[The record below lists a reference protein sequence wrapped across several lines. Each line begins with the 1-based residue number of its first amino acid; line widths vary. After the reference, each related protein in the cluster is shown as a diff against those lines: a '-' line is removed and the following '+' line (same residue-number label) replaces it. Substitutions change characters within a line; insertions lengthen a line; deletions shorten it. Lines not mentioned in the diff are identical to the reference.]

1 MRVREPSRYL
11 VPGAIALVA
20 AIAIGVPAAC
30 QRVEEPS
37 VSPDPRA
44 KPTVVAANNATQSA
58 TATGA
63 PTRMPVPTT
72 PAPTAATSTSTPTP
86 TADAPK
92 ECPPDPDPS
101 AARKLFERGA
111 AAFLT
116 PDGKRHALRA
126 EIARTPASQEHGLM
140 YRTSMAPDEA
150 MVFEF
155 AAPHAAQFWMHNTC
169 LALDMVFV
177 GEDTR
182 VLGVVT
188 APPLND
194 EPRFVNGFSKWVVEL
209 PAGAAARAGIAM
221 GTIFEAPKLP

>member
-1 MRVREPSRYL
+1 MKVREPSRYL

-44 KPTVVAANNATQSA
+44 KPTVVAANNATQA
-58 TATGA
+58 VTGA
-63 PTRMPVPTT
+63 PATKPTLTRPVPTMTTPT
-72 PAPTAATSTSTPTP
+72 PAPLAP
-86 TADAPK
+86 DAPK
-92 ECPPDPDPS
+92 ECPADPDPA
-101 AARKLFERGA
+101 AARALFDHGA

-126 EIARTPASQEHGLM
+126 EIARTPAAQEHGLM
-140 YRTSMAPDEA
+140 YRTAMAADEA

>member
-44 KPTVVAANNATQSA
+44 KPTVVAANNATQAAAAA
-58 TATGA
+58 TTK
-63 PTRMPVPTT
+63 
-72 PAPTAATSTSTPTP
+72 PAPTMPMPMPTPTP
-86 TADAPK
+86 TPATPTPDALAA
-92 ECPPDPDPS
+92 CPAEPDP
-101 AARKLFERGA
+101 AGARKLFDRGA

-126 EIARTPASQEHGLM
+126 EIARTPAAHAHGM
-140 YRTSMAPDEA
+140 MFRTSMAPDEA

-169 LALDMVFV
+169 IALDMVFV
-177 GEDTR
+177 GEDAR

-188 APPLND
+188 APPLSD
-194 EPRFVNGFSKWVVEL
+194 EPRFVSGFSKWVVEL
-209 PAGAAARAGIAM
+209 PAGAAARAGIAL
-221 GTIFEAPKLP
+221 GTIFEAPPK